1 MRRDRQ
7 VHTTRLQSSRDKIY
21 DFDAKESGENDEGS
35 TGVEHSVAA
44 GVAAKGWGKGGEGR
58 RRGGGGGGGGGFCK
72 GPLREGVRQGA

>member
-7 VHTTRLQSSRDKIY
+7 EQLTRLQSSRDEIY

-44 GVAAKGWGKGGEGR
+44 GVAAKGRGKRRGGKGGLGR
-58 RRGGGGGGGGGFCK
+58 ERG
-72 GPLREGVRQGA
+72 